1 MDHAPTAIA
10 TPAQLGREQID
21 LLKRTIAKGADD
33 DELSM
38 FVAICNRTGLDP
50 FARQIFAV
58 KRWDGKLRREVMQT
72 QVSIDGFRLIAER
85 SGKYEG
91 QTEPQWCGTDGVWRD
106 VWLISEP
113 PAAARVGVYKTGFR
127 DPLYAVAR
135 YDAYVQLV
143 DAKDDRGN
151 KIPGQKVPNSMWSK
165 MHDVMLAKCAEAL
178 ALRKGFPQELSG
190 LYTADEMGQAANEVT
205 VQAAQPEKSRAATGG
220 VRELTVSEAKLV
232 VLPGGPKAFGGNG
245 GKLLDSFSSGHLQSM
260 QSWFEEKLQE
270 GHRDDFAECR
280 EAIVLILEDREKDQ
294 TKMDFDAKTPVQE
307 AAEAGPGNTAA
318 AMEPNAEKP
327 RDRNSVS
334 AADGSD
340 LPF

>member
-106 VWLISEP
+106 VWLTSEP

-135 YDAYVQLV
+135 YDAYVQ
-143 DAKDDRGN
+143 RN
-151 KIPGQKVPNSMWSK
+151 KEGAPNSMWSK

-190 LYTADEMGQAANEVT
+190 LYTADEMGQAATEPAQVT
-205 VQAAQPEKSRAATGG
+205 EATAPAPSRAAANG
-220 VRELTVSEAKLV
+220 VRELTVAEAKLV

-260 QSWFEEKLQE
+260 QSWFEEKLQD

-294 TKMDFDAKTPVQE
+294 TKMDFDAGAPVSE
-307 AAEAGPGNTAA
+307 
-318 AMEPNAEKP
+318 AMEPISAAQAESDQVLGVKPSEKP
-327 RDRNSVS
+327 KPRGPSPIDHGD
-334 AADGSD
+334 ASD